1 MLQADIHEGLSKPAN
16 KSSPVP
22 RRSPPPP
29 PTTSTAESSRNE
41 GGGGPMG
48 AFWTTQ
54 HAKESAVVE
63 ELNNKVKF
71 DEEPSGAE
79 RFTLHRTSP
88 PKNEGRHSRSSQ
100 KMVQGKSGPSKDFEM
115 NFFPEAKSNDGFNA
129 FASEFGMNR
138 VGKEE
143 ELEGEV
149 ERLRE
154 QLKQVNMEKNE
165 LSSKYEKLSAICRS
179 QRQEL
184 HELKQT
190 LASTTPSPNKTS
202 SKTQPSPGIQHHS
215 PSPQKEK
222 DGRVWEVEKGL
233 FDKGSPVP
241 SSEQNSWQ
249 AFPEEN
255 PTNNSK
261 SVRTRNGHQNKQAAE
276 GGTTTTSWGFG
287 AESFTAVPAAASS
300 QSQVNTTPNI
310 STPNSGRSG
319 YGEEFKNKESKSASR
334 PAGWAG
340 F

>member
-1 MLQADIHEGLSKPAN
+1 MSFFFDLCRCGFELMAYYPMNLRSLYPIDHLKCSKLTSMKVINQFFLLLLLYFYSNFNCGLTGLSKPAN

-29 PTTSTAESSRNE
+29 PTTTTAESSRNE
-41 GGGGPMG
+41 GSGGPMG

-63 ELNNKVKF
+63 ELKF
-71 DEEPSGAE
+71 DEEASGAE

-88 PKNEGRHSRSSQ
+88 PKNEGRHSWSSQ

-115 NFFPEAKSNDGFNA
+115 NFFPEGGPKSNDGFNA

-154 QLKQVNMEKNE
+154 ELKQVNMEKNE

-184 HELKQT
+184 HELKQQT
-190 LASTTPSPNKTS
+190 LASTTPSSNKSSS
-202 SKTQPSPGIQHHS
+202 SKTQPSPGIQHQSPS
-215 PSPQKEK
+215 PSPQ
-222 DGRVWEVEKGL
+222 
-233 FDKGSPVP
+233 
-241 SSEQNSWQ
+241 
-249 AFPEEN
+249 
-255 PTNNSK
+255 
-261 SVRTRNGHQNKQAAE
+261 
-276 GGTTTTSWGFG
+276 
-287 AESFTAVPAAASS
+287 
-300 QSQVNTTPNI
+300 VNFMVV
-310 STPNSGRSG
+310 
-319 YGEEFKNKESKSASR
+319 YYV
-334 PAGWAG
+334 
-340 F
+340 